1 LASVE
6 VNNPDFSK
14 SISVEYEEFDT
25 AAFFEEIMPF
35 VRTPHRL
42 YKIEDDELHILVGV
56 THPILFK
63 VKVDKKKLSEL
74 ESKLRAYGFKK
85 GKWEWK

>member
-1 LASVE
+1 MSSVE
-6 VNNPDFSK
+6 VDNPEFSK
-14 SISVEYEEFDT
+14 SISVEYEEFDA

-35 VRTPHRL
+35 VRTPHKL
-42 YKIEDDELHILVGV
+42 YNIEDEELHLLIGV

-63 VKVDKKKLSEL
+63 VKVDKKTLSEL
-74 ESKLRAYGFKK
+74 EKKLRVYGFKK